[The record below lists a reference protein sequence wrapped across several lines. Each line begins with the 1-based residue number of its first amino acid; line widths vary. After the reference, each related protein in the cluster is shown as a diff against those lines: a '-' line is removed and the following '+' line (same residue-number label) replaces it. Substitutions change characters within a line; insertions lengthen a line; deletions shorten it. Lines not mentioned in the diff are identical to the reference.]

1 MCRRSSDV
9 RSTVP
14 YFLGELRHR
23 FSTQAVH
30 GASADPELDRNIF
43 TAYALEKVSS
53 DDSRM
58 SAGQIVDGV
67 THLRVLLFD
76 DESVLWRRSWRG
88 VFGGFFFELV
98 TCDGGALRRQEA
110 LAAATFSE
118 LAERGPSKAL
128 SGIGFE
134 SVMRIVSFD
143 DGQDLRD
150 EQGSKLVLVEFGSHP
165 SRHLVGDLLGD
176 L

>member
-1 MCRRSSDV
+1 M

-14 YFLGELRHR
+14 YFLGELRHC

-43 TAYALEKVSS
+43 TARVLEKMSS
-53 DDSRM
+53 DDSRV
-58 SAGQIVDGV
+58 STGQIVHGM
-67 THLRVLLFD
+67 TYLRMLLFD
-76 DESVLWRRSWRG
+76 DEGMLWRRSWRG

-98 TCDGGALRRQEA
+98 TCDGGALRRQES
-110 LAAATFSE
+110 LAAVTFSE

-150 EQGSKLVLVEFGSHP
+150 EQGAKLVLVELGSHP
-165 SRHLVGDLLGD
+165 PRHLLGDLLGD